1 MLLRCFRDLRLRG
14 DPGANPRHAVGK
26 VWAGLEVPRCPSVQ
40 RAEGDNWG
48 EEIPDLDKWHKMDE
62 WMEKDRKFKLNS
74 NLNTSNPGTDKI
86 FTGTQVLFVL
96 TAIESFL
103 YMFIIYIKNQTALG
117 PIYEYLLSRR
127 LEVFLL
133 IIHEKETG
141 SVTFQQL
148 KMLLPVRQVSCDS
161 EPQVRSCRL
170 IIYKSFTF
178 KNRQQW

>member
-1 MLLRCFRDLRLRG
+1 MLPRCFRDLRLRG

-74 NLNTSNPGTDKI
+74 NLNTSI
-86 FTGTQVLFVL
+86 
-96 TAIESFL
+96 
-103 YMFIIYIKNQTALG
+103 IIYIKNQTALG